1 MVSFTEAIKI
11 CLFKKYATMSGRAS
25 RAEYWWFQLFFWIVT
40 LFIVFIGNIID
51 DNDFTTITVVVYMI
65 FFILTLIPNL
75 CVFVR
80 RLHDRGHSGAI
91 FWWALLIS
99 IWGVLL
105 IGNIIN
111 MFGSDEDENEY
122 GPNPLKPNI
131 NDDLGNLGE
140 SGKMSGLNDTKVI
153 TDVNL

>member
-1 MVSFTEAIKI
+1 MSFKESIQT

-40 LFIVFIGNIID
+40 VGIILLCIPFGRD
-51 DNDFTTITVVVYMI
+51 GENVCWVLVLI
-65 FFILTLIPNL
+65 FFIITLIPNL

-91 FWWALLIS
+91 FWFSFIIS
-99 IWGVLL
+99 IFGVIL

-111 MFGSDEDENEY
+111 LLGSDEGDNEY
-122 GPNPLKPNI
+122 GPNPYKQLKNEAGSRVDVDI
-131 NDDLGNLGE
+131 DEKFNE
-140 SGKMSGLNDTKVI
+140 EI
-153 TDVNL
+153 TDVEL